1 MSLEFESFAV
11 SKIQYGND
19 AGKLRGSIQFKDEKK
34 KVEFHLSPEVLEKIV
49 EACAE
54 EMYAG
59 AIEVAEELKG
69 QMLEWV
75 AVHALPEK
83 RDDGAVV

>member
-1 MSLEFESFAV
+1 MNLQFESFTV
-11 SKIQYGND
+11 SKIKYGDD
-19 AGKLRGSIQFKDEKK
+19 AGKLRGKIEFVDEKK

-59 AIEVAEELKG
+59 AIEVAEELKD

-83 RDDGAVV
+83 RNDGAVV